1 MGHSKTSTAGQRSG
15 RGKPL
20 LGRTAFAVTAS
31 ALAFGVAAWISG
43 FDPLAALRGPA
54 LANGSAALSFDD
66 RFGARST
73 ISSASIYYPSRRGVP
88 SPRGDFK
95 SEFEQIEGM
104 LTGQLRD
111 AQTEQPG
118 PPPAASSAVAT
129 AIPLPRARPAEA
141 ALALRSD
148 PQQQALALAQPDN
161 RDNRTLLQKI
171 ADLMPAR
178 MQLASLEP
186 GGGVFSGPAP
196 DLASLG
202 YDSTTAVYDIS
213 ARVVYMPDGT
223 RFEAHSGLGNLLD
236 DPAHVDTRNAGATPP
251 GTYEMKPRER
261 LFHGVPALRMTP
273 VDGSD
278 TFGRTGLLVHS
289 YMLGPNGD
297 SNGCVS
303 VKNYD
308 RFLKAYRDG
317 VVKRLVVVVN
327 LKGSVSASSAPSSRS

>member
-15 RGKPL
+15 RGRPL

-31 ALAFGVAAWISG
+31 AVAFGLAAWIAG

-66 RFGARST
+66 RFGSRST
-73 ISSASIYYPSRRGVP
+73 ISSASIYYPSHRGVP

-95 SEFEQIEGM
+95 SEFDQIEGM

-111 AQTEQPG
+111 TPTDQPG
-118 PPPAASSAVAT
+118 PPPAPSAVVA

-141 ALALRSD
+141 ALAARSD
-148 PQQQALALAQPDN
+148 PPQQALALAQPDN

-186 GGGVFSGPAP
+186 GGGVFSGPGP

-213 ARVVYMPDGT
+213 ARVVYMPDGS

-278 TFGRTGLLVHS
+278 TFGRTGLLVHP

-303 VKNYD
+303 VKNYE

-317 VVKRLVVVVN
+317 VVKRLVVVID

>member
-31 ALAFGVAAWISG
+31 ALAFGLAAWISG

-111 AQTEQPG
+111 TQTEQPS
-118 PPPAASSAVAT
+118 PPPAPSVVA

-141 ALALRSD
+141 ALAARSD
-148 PQQQALALAQPDN
+148 APSQALALAQPDN

-186 GGGVFSGPAP
+186 GGGVFSGPGP
-196 DLASLG
+196 DLAALG

-317 VVKRLVVVVN
+317 VVKRLIVVID

>member
-1 MGHSKTSTAGQRSG
+1 MMGHSKTSTAGQRSG
-15 RGKPL
+15 RGNPL
-20 LGRTAFAVTAS
+20 LGRAAFAVTAS
-31 ALAFGVAAWISG
+31 ALAFGFAAWIAG
-43 FDPLAALRGPA
+43 YDPLAALRGPA

-111 AQTEQPG
+111 TQTDQPS
-118 PPPAASSAVAT
+118 PPPASSAIA

-141 ALALRSD
+141 DVALRGD
-148 PQQQALALAQPDN
+148 QPPQALALAQPDN

-178 MQLASLEP
+178 LQLASLEP
-186 GGGVFSGPAP
+186 NGGLFSGPGP
-196 DLASLG
+196 NLAALG

-213 ARVVYMPDGT
+213 ARVVYMPDGST
-223 RFEAHSGLGNLLD
+223 FEAHSGLGNLLD
-236 DPAHVDTRNAGATPP
+236 DPAHVDARNAGATPP

-303 VKNYD
+303 VKNYE

-317 VVKRLVVVVN
+317 VVKRLVVVID
-327 LKGSVSASSAPSSRS
+327 LKSSVSASSNPSSRS